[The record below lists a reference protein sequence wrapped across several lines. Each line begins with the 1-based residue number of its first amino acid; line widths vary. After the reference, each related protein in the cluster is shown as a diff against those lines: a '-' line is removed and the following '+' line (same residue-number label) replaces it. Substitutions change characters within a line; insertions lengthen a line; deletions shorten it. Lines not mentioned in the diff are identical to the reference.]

1 MSIFLKRKIMNDQYK
16 LSRLMYIIEAA
27 IEYFVSIAVSTVYLA
42 RITAYIGMSD
52 ALSGILSAFVS
63 LGCAFQIFAIF
74 LTHKTPVKKW
84 VTVGHIISQ
93 LLFACIYFVPL
104 LNISQTGK
112 IVIFILILL
121 VAYIIHNVI
130 NSPKINWFMSLVDD
144 GKRGVFTANKEM
156 VSLLGGVVF
165 SYALGAVMDHFD
177 EIGDTRTAFVVWGL
191 GIVVLMVLHS
201 VTLLLSKEKTVEIK
215 KDANTK
221 TNLKEL
227 FRNKT
232 LFKIILISVLWNIA
246 NYATISFTGTY
257 QDKELAFSM
266 TFSSIIIM
274 VGSIIR
280 ALFSRPIGKLADK
293 SSFCNML
300 IICFSIEAVA
310 FGINIFTAP
319 SNGKWMYFIY
329 YILHCIGM
337 AGINSATINLIYDYV
352 DHDKRTSALAIQ
364 QTLAGLSGFFAV
376 LLLSPIV
383 ELIQKNGLDLFGK
396 PVYAQQIMS
405 LLSCVFVIGIIVY
418 LVTVIK
424 KLKKMN

>member
-1 MSIFLKRKIMNDQYK
+1 MKDQYK

-27 IEYFVSIAVSTVYLA
+27 LEYFVAIAVSTVYLA
-42 RITAYIGMSD
+42 RITTYLGMSD
-52 ALSGILSAFVS
+52 ALTGILSAFVS
-63 LGCAFQIFAIF
+63 LGFSFQIFAIF
-74 LTHKTPVKKW
+74 LTHKTPVKRW
-84 VTVGHIISQ
+84 VTAGHIISQ

-144 GKRGVFTANKEM
+144 NKRGVFTANKEM
-156 VSLLGGVVF
+156 VSLLGGVAF
-165 SYALGAVMDHFD
+165 SYALGAVMDHF
-177 EIGDTRTAFVVWGL
+177 EKSGDIRTAFVVWGIGL
-191 GIVVLMVLHS
+191 VVLMVLHS
-201 VTLLLSKEKTVEIK
+201 VTLILSKEKPVEVK
-215 KDANTK
+215 KDSKIK

-266 TFSSIIIM
+266 TFSSVIIM
-274 VGSIIR
+274 VGSIVR
-280 ALFSRPIGKLADK
+280 ALVSRPIGKLADK

-300 IICFSIEAVA
+300 ILCFSIEAVA

-319 SNGKWMYFIY
+319 SNGKWMYFIF

-352 DHDKRTSALAIQ
+352 EHDKRTSALAIQ

-376 LLLSPIV
+376 LILSPVV
-383 ELIQKNGLDLFGK
+383 ELIQKNGLNLFGK

-424 KLKKMN
+424 KLKKMD